1 MASQSKVK
9 KKVFTGN
16 ENSKNLQKILQTEI
30 KKSAVQFVRL
40 SADVC
45 QLKRVK
51 I

>member
-1 MASQSKVK
+1 MKTQ
-9 KKVFTGN
+9 
-16 ENSKNLQKILQTEI
+16 KNLQKILQTEI
-30 KKSAVQFVRL
+30 TKSAVQFVRL